1 MADSAFNWVD
11 ALQGFGTGLAAG
23 SKAQGGKIAY
33 QAAQMSAAHAQFEGD
48 MANLAMQEKAYLFLQ
63 EGVRMKSSQVTSA
76 AAAGVALDSQ
86 TLQLI
91 QLETQQN
98 FYADAQR
105 MFRQGEIYSMTGKIN
120 ALSAQLEGQT
130 AQTSSNV
137 GMFSELIKGATS
149 LMSMWGQSGQ

>member
-1 MADSAFNWVD
+1 MADSAFEWVD
-11 ALQGFGTGLAAG
+11 ILQGFGTGLAAG
-23 SKAQGGKIAY
+23 AKMQGGKMAY
-33 QAAQMSAAHAQFEGD
+33 QAAQISAANAQFQGD

-105 MFRQGEIYSMTGKIN
+105 MFKQGEIYSMTGQIN
-120 ALSAQLEGQT
+120 ALSAQLEGQ
-130 AQTSSNV
+130 AARTSGNM
-137 GMFSELIKGATS
+137 GAMSEIVKGVTGI
-149 LMSMWGQSGQ
+149 MSMWGKSGK